1 MSARIRLLDDDH
13 VIRLARFALAGP
25 GEVGEDWVR
34 GYLAPAA
41 DDPAIVRATAHGLHP
56 EDGVEAIPAGAPTED
71 ASILIFRRG
80 TIDAALV
87 AAHPRLRLIQRLGAR
102 ADGIDLAAAAARG
115 VAVSCLPR
123 PSLIHTAEH
132 SILLMLALAKR
143 LIECDAAVRQDRWDR
158 ARVQPVDGVAYNW
171 AGIERLG
178 GLWGR
183 TLGIVGL
190 GEVGS
195 ILAGLARGFA
205 MNVVYANRRPL
216 PAPQEERFGAAYR
229 PLPALLREADFVA
242 LCAANLPE
250 NRGLM
255 DRAAFALM
263 KPTAFF
269 VNTSRGRLVDED
281 ALFEALSRN
290 RIAGAG
296 LDVHWQEPRPQPDRF
311 ASLPNV
317 VLTPHCAAGP
327 RLAVLDELRGVFDNC
342 RAVLA
347 GATPRHLVGPP

>member
-1 MSARIRLLDDDH
+1 MTTRIRLLDDDH

-34 GYLAPAA
+34 AYLAPAA
-41 DDPAIVRATAHGLHP
+41 DDPAILRATAHGLHP
-56 EDGVEAIPAGAPTED
+56 EDGVEVIPGGDPGED
-71 ASILIFRRG
+71 AAILVFRRG
-80 TIDAALV
+80 TVDAALI
-87 AAHPRLRLIQRLGAR
+87 AAHPRLKLIQRLGAR
-102 ADGIDLAAAAARG
+102 ADGIDIAAAAGRG
-115 VAVSCLPR
+115 IVVSCLPR

-143 LIECDAAVRQDRWDR
+143 LLDCDAAVRQDRWDR
-158 ARVQPVDGVAYNW
+158 KRVKPIDGVAYNW
-171 AGIERLG
+171 AGIDRLG

-183 TLGIVGL
+183 TLGIIGL

-195 ILAGLARGFA
+195 ILATQARGFA
-205 MNVVYANRRPL
+205 MNVVYANRRQL
-216 PAPQEERFGAAYR
+216 TAAQEERLGVAYR
-229 PLPALLREADFVA
+229 PLPDLLRAADFVA

-255 DRAAFALM
+255 DRAALALM

-281 ALFEALSRN
+281 ALFEALRGN

-296 LDVHWQEPRPQPDRF
+296 LDVHRQEPRPHPDRF
-311 ASLPNV
+311 AALPNV

-327 RLAVLDELRGVFDNC
+327 RLAVLEELRGVFDNC

-347 GATPRHLVGPP
+347 GGTPRHLVRPS